1 MEEYVKKMEDK
12 IENNLKKFFK
22 LNQAIKEEDEI
33 LNLSYLYKYRL
44 YFGLYKT
51 NKKHY
56 SI

>member
-1 MEEYVKKMEDK
+1 MEDK